1 MLGTFKVNTN
11 ENGLNVRESPSANSK
26 RTSWLKQGATIEV
39 EKSVP
44 GPNGSTWYKLTNG
57 SYVNGKYCAQVSSS
71 TPATSDNK
79 VDANTTASISTTQE
93 TDPVVSALGDKVKS
107 IMENHNA
114 ALQKLASQSSTRM
127 FGLPHQLIS
136 HNDPRISSTSNLGRM
151 FTETFILDAPVI
163 YLKPGVT
170 NYLPGMDEETKKGIT
185 QVFLTMAGGVDVK
198 EKLANE
204 VGTLLNE
211 GDMRYFEFKQD
222 YARYV
227 SQVNLLCRMG
237 AVFLGIQDT
246 TVPWLTSGNATYGT
260 YDWRYY
266 EFNPDKNAS
275 TMTSTETSTKA
286 GALAA
291 FIETAVTNIDKAV
304 AEDKKYIPF
313 YIDANASFSED
324 ASNSTTSSVLTQFT
338 DSLSEA
344 SRELQFVSGYSG
356 SDIKGVVDDTTA
368 SIDDVVND
376 VVKGDGAIAKLLK
389 RLTSNTH
396 QLLSGSNFLSPEVW
410 SGSDYSKNYSFSLS
424 LSTPYGTKESWYL
437 NIFVPLMHI
446 LAMALPVQTSANT
459 YASPF
464 LIRAFAPGWFSCD
477 MGFITSIGLDK
488 GGSGDAWTTSGLPN
502 EIKVSITVKDLY
514 SNLSLPD
521 NYSFKDF
528 FNNDGLINFLMVNCG
543 VNIMNTGLDDKIAVI
558 TNLFTNSIKDAVK
571 ETVSGI
577 WYNLQDDLR
586 RHISLYK

>member
-1 MLGTFKVNTN
+1 MADKYKVTTN
-11 ENGLNVRESPSANSK
+11 EHGLNVRQAPNASSN
-26 RTSWLKQGATIEV
+26 RTSWLPKGKEIDVVGTA
-39 EKSVP
+39 P
-44 GPNGSTWYKLTNG
+44 GPNGSTWLKLSDG
-57 SYVNGKYCAQVSSS
+57 SYVNGKYCTKVSSDKP
-71 TPATSDNK
+71 TTDNK
-79 VDANTTASISTTQE
+79 VDPNVTAGISTDQE
-93 TDPVVSALGDKVKS
+93 TESLAASLGNKIKS
-107 IMENHNA
+107 IMENHDA
-114 ALQKLASQSSTRM
+114 ALQKIASQSSTRM
-127 FGLPHQLIS
+127 FGLPHQLIA
-136 HNDPRISSTSNLGRM
+136 HNDPRISQTSNLGRM

-163 YLKPGVT
+163 YLKPGIT
-170 NYLPGMDEETKKGIT
+170 NYLPGMDDETKKGLT
-185 QVFLTMAGGVDVK
+185 QVFLSMAGGVDVK

-204 VGTLLNE
+204 IGTLLNE

-222 YARYV
+222 YARYI

-246 TVPWLTSGNATYGT
+246 VVPWLKSGNATYGN

-266 EFNPDKNAS
+266 EFNPDNNKGPL
-275 TMTSTETSTKA
+275 TTTETGTKL
-286 GALAA
+286 GALSA
-291 FIETAVTNIDKAV
+291 FAEDVISKINST

-356 SDIKGVVDDTTA
+356 TDIAGVVNDTTA

-389 RLTSNTH
+389 RLSSNTH

-410 SGSDYSKNYSFSLS
+410 GGSDYSKNYSFSIS

-543 VNIMNTGLDDKIAVI
+543 VNIMHTGLDDKIAVI

-586 RHISLYK
+586 KHISLYR

>member
-1 MLGTFKVNTN
+1 MADKYKVTTN
-11 ENGLNVRESPSANSK
+11 EHGLNVRQSPSASSN
-26 RTSWLKQGATIEV
+26 RVSWLPKGKEIDVIGTA
-39 EKSVP
+39 P
-44 GPNGSTWYKLTNG
+44 GPNGSTWLKLSDG
-57 SYVNGKYCAQVSSS
+57 SYVNGKYCTKTSSDKP
-71 TPATSDNK
+71 TTDNK
-79 VDANTTASISTTQE
+79 VDPISTTQE
-93 TDPVVSALGDKVKS
+93 TDPVVTAFSDKVKAL
-107 IMENHNA
+107 MEDHNQ
-114 ALQKLASQSSTRM
+114 ALQKLASESSTRM
-127 FGLPHQLIS
+127 FGLPHQLIA
-136 HNDPRISSTSNLGRM
+136 HNDSRISSTSNLGRM

-170 NYLPGMDEETKKGIT
+170 NYLPGMDEQTKQGLT
-185 QVFLTMAGGVDVK
+185 SVFLTMAGGVDVK
-198 EKLANE
+198 ETLANQ
-204 VGTLLNE
+204 VGELLNS

-237 AVFLGIQDT
+237 AVFLGIQDIK
-246 TVPWLTSGNATYGT
+246 VPWLKSGNATYGN

-266 EFNPDKNAS
+266 EFNPNKTAFS
-275 TMTSTETSTKA
+275 ATSTQDANKL

-291 FIETAVTNIDKAV
+291 FAKQAITNIDNAI
-304 AEDKKYIPF
+304 ADDKKYIPF

-356 SDIKGVVDDTTA
+356 TDIKGIVTDTTA

-389 RLTSNTH
+389 RLSSNTH

-410 SGSDYSKNYSFSLS
+410 GGSDYSKNYSFSIS

-543 VNIMNTGLDDKIAVI
+543 VNIMHTGLDDKIAVI

-586 RHISLYK
+586 KHISLYK

>member
-1 MLGTFKVNTN
+1 MADKYKVTTN
-11 ENGLNVRESPSANSK
+11 EHGLNVRQAPNASSN
-26 RTSWLKQGATIEV
+26 RTSWLPKGKEIDVVGTA
-39 EKSVP
+39 P
-44 GPNGSTWYKLTNG
+44 GPNGSTWLKLSDG
-57 SYVNGKYCAQVSSS
+57 SYVNGKYCTKVSSDKP
-71 TPATSDNK
+71 TTDNK
-79 VDANTTASISTTQE
+79 VDPISTTQE
-93 TDPVVSALGDKVKS
+93 TDPVVTAFSDKVKAL
-107 IMENHNA
+107 MEDHNQ
-114 ALQKLASQSSTRM
+114 ALQKLASESSTRM
-127 FGLPHQLIS
+127 FGLPHQLIA
-136 HNDPRISSTSNLGRM
+136 HNDSRISSTSNLGRM

-170 NYLPGMDEETKKGIT
+170 NYLPGMDEQTKQGLT
-185 QVFLTMAGGVDVK
+185 SVFLTMAGGVDVK
-198 EKLANE
+198 ETLANQ
-204 VGTLLNE
+204 VGELLNS

-237 AVFLGIQDT
+237 AVFLGIQDIK
-246 TVPWLTSGNATYGT
+246 VPWLKSGNATYGN

-266 EFNPDKNAS
+266 EFNPNKTAFS
-275 TMTSTETSTKA
+275 ATSTQDATKL

-291 FIETAVTNIDKAV
+291 FAKQAITNIDNAI
-304 AEDKKYIPF
+304 ADDKKYIPF

-356 SDIKGVVDDTTA
+356 TDIKGIVTDTTA

-389 RLTSNTH
+389 RLSSNTH

-410 SGSDYSKNYSFSLS
+410 GGSDYSKNYSFSIS

-543 VNIMNTGLDDKIAVI
+543 VNIMHTGLDDKIAVI

-586 RHISLYK
+586 KHISLYK

>member
-1 MLGTFKVNTN
+1 MADKYKVTTN
-11 ENGLNVRESPSANSK
+11 EHGLNVRQYPSASSN
-26 RTSWLKQGATIEV
+26 RVSWLPKGKEIDVISTA
-39 EKSVP
+39 P
-44 GPNGSTWYKLTNG
+44 GPNGSTWLKLSDG
-57 SYVNGKYCAQVSSS
+57 SYVNGKYCTKTSSDKP
-71 TPATSDNK
+71 TTDNK
-79 VDANTTASISTTQE
+79 VDPISTTQE
-93 TDPVVSALGDKVKS
+93 TDPVVTAFSDKIKTL
-107 IMENHNA
+107 MEDHNQ
-114 ALQKLASQSSTRM
+114 ALQKLASESSTRM
-127 FGLPHQLIS
+127 FGLPHQLIA
-136 HNDPRISSTSNLGRM
+136 HNDSRISSTSNLGRM

-170 NYLPGMDEETKKGIT
+170 NYLPGLTESEKDGLTS
-185 QVFLTMAGGVDVK
+185 VFLTIASGVDVK
-198 EKLANE
+198 EQLANQI
-204 VGTLLNE
+204 NE
-211 GDMRYFEFKQD
+211 IITSGDMRYFEFKQS
-222 YARYV
+222 YSRYI

-246 TVPWLTSGNATYGT
+246 VVPWLKSGNATYGT
-260 YDWRYY
+260 YDWRDYK
-266 EFNPDKNAS
+266 FNTNKLSQNVVVNQKGA
-275 TMTSTETSTKA
+275 KL

-291 FIETAVTNIDKAV
+291 F
-304 AEDKKYIPF
+304 AEDVIENITEDKTYIPF
-313 YIDANASFSED
+313 YVDANASFSED

-356 SDIKGVVDDTTA
+356 IDIKGKVDETTA

-389 RLTSNTH
+389 RLTGNTH
-396 QLLSGSNFLSPEVW
+396 QLLSGSSFLSPEVW
-410 SGSDYSKNYSFSLS
+410 SGSDYSKNYSFSIS

-464 LIRAFAPGWFSCD
+464 LVRAFAPGWFSCD

-488 GGSGDAWTTSGLPN
+488 GGSGDAWTTAGLPN
-502 EIKVSITVKDLY
+502 EIKVSVTIKDLY

-521 NYSFKDF
+521 SYSIKDF

-543 VNIMNTGLDDKIAVI
+543 VNIMNTGLDDKVAVI
-558 TNLFTNSIKDAVK
+558 TNLFKNSIKDVVK
-571 ETVSGI
+571 ESVSGV
-577 WYNLQDDLR
+577 WYSIQEDLR
-586 RHISLYK
+586 KLISLYK